1 VILLG
6 SVGWLDPFIGGHV
19 VGLGERPDAGA
30 VVAAVRTGPGGGGVR
45 VPRALRRSYSTEP
58 GVVVCRAR
66 YAAASAR
73 RATSSFERIDET

>member
-1 VILLG
+1 MAETRAGFGPQRQLAVTG
-6 SVGWLDPFIGGHV
+6 PA
-19 VGLGERPDAGA
+19 ERTAEPLSMGA
-30 VVAAVRTGPGGGGVR
+30 VGGDYPTV
-45 VPRALRRSYSTEP
+45 P